1 MKETYGNVPTDSS
14 DDTYGSTL
22 DSSDDRGWD
31 SGTRKR
37 GPKTLVLALSNNGS
51 NDDLTNVKTKRSY
64 KRRTRQKPG
73 AINVNNSVTE
83 TPVDTAKSSSSVKKS
98 TSSSNRR
105 LSQPALEVT
114 SPFMFVCIYIFSIG
128 WDFLFHS
135 LSYLSCMFFFLFSPV
150 GLGDKGLLKD
160 LPLVPLHLRM
170 HCDA

>member
-1 MKETYGNVPTDSS
+1 MPITLLKETYGNVPTESS

-22 DSSDDRGWD
+22 DSSDDRGCD

-83 TPVDTAKSSSSVKKS
+83 TPVDTAKSSSSVRQC

-114 SPFMFVCIYIFSIG
+114 FLLLCVHVYSIG
-128 WDFLFHS
+128 LGFLAPFFVLFVMH
-135 LSYLSCMFFFLFSPV
+135 LFFFPFFSGGV
-150 GLGDKGLLKD
+150 GK
-160 LPLVPLHLRM
+160 
-170 HCDA
+170 